1 MKNTGGPPAIF
12 TSICAPN
19 DTKPKAELYWR
30 ICCRNAR
37 ALAVRWINNVLN
49 GSGASST
56 SGRCEVFPR
65 AQQWANA
72 GGRPI
77 FSSGKLYE
85 PQMLHI
91 SFIFPRRW
99 TGTPASSC
107 ISRVQAA
114 RGNCTFVV
122 SVVRIVVPLENWISF
137 RCLRQNALRSL
148 ARALHPCLEQYFLFS
163 LVAACWSFRCLRQNA
178 LRGLAL
184 ALHPCLEQYFLSSLV
199 APCWRQSPLSL
210 ACA

>member
-30 ICCRNAR
+30 ICCRNPR
-37 ALAVRWINNVLN
+37 APAVRWTNRLLN
-49 GSGASST
+49 GSGAPST
-56 SGRCEVFPR
+56 SGRCEVFPC
-65 AQQWANA
+65 AQQWANL

-85 PQMLHI
+85 PQMAHI
-91 SFIFPRRW
+91 SSISPRQW

-107 ISRVQAA
+107 LSRMQAA
-114 RGNCTFVV
+114 RGNCTFTVYV
-122 SVVRIVVPLENWISF
+122 ARIVVPVENWVSF
-137 RCLRQNALRSL
+137 RCLLQNSL
-148 ARALHPCLEQYFLFS
+148 AR
-163 LVAACWSFRCLRQNA
+163 
-178 LRGLAL
+178 LAL

-199 APCWRQSPLSL
+199 APCWTQNPLSL
-210 ACA
+210 AFA